1 MKTSQVRGL
10 VWLRSV
16 SPGVKPGAK
25 ADPPQGVR
33 PHQAGRQGQARKLHS
48 DLDAG
53 IRTPASRYTVG
64 QAVEDWLREGLDGRS
79 ERVIRHPEANDY
91 AAAVRACGQGA
102 AGASA
107 PAGRTA
113 AAGRGPVARPRA
125 CVLYLDRIAAR
136 RGERAPDVQED
147 HESGRA
153 RRAVGSPGAEDFV
166 RQPHV
171 RLRRTVE
178 EIACLAGHSSSR
190 TTEVVY
196 RRELRPVIT
205 TGAEV
210 MDKIFSG
217 HRALTCRPLRGRIR
231 LGWSR

>member
-91 AAAVRACGQGA
+91 VRRNVAALVKPPTGQ
-102 AGASA
+102 
-107 PAGRTA
+107 AGRPSRSLTLEQA
-113 AAGRGPVARPRA
+113 ASLLNARRCLLLQCGVATLRDVLTRLLVSTGATGCLEPCGFAGWSELGRRGRPR
-125 CVLYLDRIAAR
+125 
-136 RGERAPDVQED
+136 
-147 HESGRA
+147 
-153 RRAVGSPGAEDFV
+153 
-166 RQPHV
+166 
-171 RLRRTVE
+171 LR
-178 EIACLAGHSSSR
+178 
-190 TTEVVY
+190 
-196 RRELRPVIT
+196 
-205 TGAEV
+205 
-210 MDKIFSG
+210 
-217 HRALTCRPLRGRIR
+217 HRALTCRPLRGRIG
-231 LGWSR
+231 LG